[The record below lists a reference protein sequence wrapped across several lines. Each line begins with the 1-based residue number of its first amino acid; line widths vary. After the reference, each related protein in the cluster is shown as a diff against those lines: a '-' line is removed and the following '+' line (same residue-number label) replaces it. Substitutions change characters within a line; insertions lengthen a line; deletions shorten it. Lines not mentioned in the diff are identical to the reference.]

1 MNEEM
6 RRRLNEYIGQEVEVQ
21 TKNNGK
27 IKGYLCWISPD
38 RCMAE
43 IKLQTGEINTVMDNQ
58 IKCIRKL

>member
-6 RRRLNEYIGQEVEVQ
+6 RRQLHECIGLKVEVQ

-43 IKLQTGEINTVMDNQ
+43 IKLHTGEINTVMDNQ
-58 IKCIRKL
+58 IKSIRKM